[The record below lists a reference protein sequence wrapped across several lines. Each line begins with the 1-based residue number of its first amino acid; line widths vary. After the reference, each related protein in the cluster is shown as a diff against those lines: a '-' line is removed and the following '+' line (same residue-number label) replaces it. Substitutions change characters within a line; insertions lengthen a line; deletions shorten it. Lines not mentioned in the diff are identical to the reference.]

1 MTTHDQHDIIR
12 SVENGE
18 WQSVENFEDVKKSL
32 IQAASKTALKN
43 YRINVRISR
52 NPGK

>member
-1 MTTHDQHDIIR
+1 METHDEHDIIQ

-18 WQSVENFEDVKKSL
+18 WKSVESFGDVKKSL
-32 IQAASKTALKN
+32 MQAASETVLKN

-52 NPGK
+52 NPEK